1 MGGTTIVDVPLSQS
15 GRKPQ
20 LMLTSPDDVP
30 LWREHPDRF
39 AGAVALDGAACDEWE
54 RTLDPLPVGIA
65 LDCPPVPDEE
75 DEDTERPVTLYY
87 IGLCKDAFRGRLHE
101 DAAFYYLRGS
111 ETFAA
116 LRAAV
121 LALGDICG
129 RTVIAELTLEDDEG
143 HLADG
148 TDVRAAIGVLQRIGV
163 TTVILRARSMEELS
177 EALEKTAPYARLSLG
192 VCVPSAWIDENLPF
206 YNTEIVVPAEGDNVS
221 ALLRALD
228 EKADCRSIVR
238 DHDDFILAPDGT
250 NAHFIDP
257 TIDISDEIEC
267 GPRLGEDLLEAEDD
281 SGAFKL
287 VLETE
292 DDLVALE
299 DCRYM
304 ISRPICL
311 CAENADLLEK
321 GLRVFPGL
329 ALYDGTWE
337 QPDEVV
343 HYWERKYGLV
353 RL

>member
-1 MGGTTIVDVPLSQS
+1 
-15 GRKPQ
+15 
-20 LMLTSPDDVP
+20 MLTSSDDVP
-30 LWREHPDRF
+30 LWRAHPDRF
-39 AGAVALDGAACDEWE
+39 AGAIAPDGAACDEWE
-54 RTLDPLPVGIA
+54 KQLDPLPVGIA

-75 DEDTERPVTLYY
+75 DENVERPITLFY
-87 IGLCKDAFRGRLHE
+87 IRQCKEAFRDRLHE
-101 DAAFYYLRGS
+101 DAAFYYLRNA
-111 ETFAA
+111 ETFAS

-121 LALGDICG
+121 LALGDISG
-129 RTVIAELTLEDDEG
+129 RTVIAELTLADDEG
-143 HLADG
+143 HLSDG

-177 EALEKTAPYARLSLG
+177 EALEKTAPYARLPLG
-192 VCVPSAWIDENLPF
+192 VCAPAAWFDERRPL
-206 YNTEIVVPAEGDNVS
+206 YNAEIAVPAENEH
-221 ALLRALD
+221 AETLLHAVD
-228 EKADCRSIVR
+228 EKAVCLSIPR
-238 DHDDFILAPDGT
+238 DHDDFILAPDGN

-267 GPRLGEDLLEAEDD
+267 GPRLGEELIEAEDA

-287 VLETE
+287 LLETE

-299 DCRYM
+299 ECRCM
-304 ISRPICL
+304 ISRPVCL
-311 CAENADLLEK
+311 CAENADLLEQ

>member
-192 VCVPSAWIDENLPF
+192 VCVPSAWIGENLPF
-206 YNTEIVVPAEGDNVS
+206 YNTEIVVPILSSLPTAPTRTS
-221 ALLRALD
+221 SIR
-228 EKADCRSIVR
+228 RSTFPTR
-238 DHDDFILAPDGT
+238 S
-250 NAHFIDP
+250 NAARVWARICSRRRMTP
-257 TIDISDEIEC
+257 ARSSSC
-267 GPRLGEDLLEAEDD
+267 
-281 SGAFKL
+281 
-287 VLETE
+287 
-292 DDLVALE
+292 
-299 DCRYM
+299 
-304 ISRPICL
+304 SRPRMTL
-311 CAENADLLEK
+311 WRSRNA
-321 GLRVFPGL
+321 GI
-329 ALYDGTWE
+329 
-337 QPDEVV
+337 
-343 HYWERKYGLV
+343 
-353 RL
+353 